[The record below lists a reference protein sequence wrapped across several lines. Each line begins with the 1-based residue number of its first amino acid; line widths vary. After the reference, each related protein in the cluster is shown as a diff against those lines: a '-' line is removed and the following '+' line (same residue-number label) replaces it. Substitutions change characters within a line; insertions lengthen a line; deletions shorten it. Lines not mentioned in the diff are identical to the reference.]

1 MQNRAGI
8 SDSSHDSD
16 LVRNRFRSLSES
28 GLQRGLQQLRAVLA
42 LPVKCVEA
50 ELALTPVEL
59 V

>member
-8 SDSSHDSD
+8 SDSRYDSD
-16 LVRNRFRSLSES
+16 LVRNRFRSLGES
-28 GLQRGLQQLRAVLA
+28 GLQRGLQQLRAVLD
-42 LPVKCVEA
+42 LPVECVEA